1 MIQSSRLGLSFAACL
16 ALVSGSVTSF
26 AQDATQPAPQ
36 QPAQQPAQPA
46 PQQQQPQ
53 QSQPV
58 QSVNVQTPQ
67 AQPQQPVG
75 TATTTAAP
83 YGANADTTEQTTEKR
98 PNRALLSTGVGMFV
112 LSYVPSLVAGAI
124 SDRDADKNLFIP
136 VAGPWIDLG
145 NRGCDDRPCGGRE
158 DVNKAMIIT
167 SGVVQGLGVLV
178 GLSSLII
185 PESTSTTTKRTV
197 GKGEVRVLPV
207 SFGTGGGLG
216 AVGTF

>member
-1 MIQSSRLGLSFAACL
+1 MIQSSRLVLSLAAGLVV
-16 ALVSGSVTSF
+16 VSGSASSF

-36 QPAQQPAQPA
+36 QQPVQQQPA
-46 PQQQQPQ
+46 QQQPQ

-58 QSVNVQTPQ
+58 QSVNVQAPPQ
-67 AQPQQPVG
+67 QQPVG

-83 YGANADTTEQTTEKR
+83 VGTNADTTEQVTEKR
-98 PNRALLSTGVGMFV
+98 PNRALLSTGVGMLV
-112 LSYVPSLVAGAI
+112 LSYVPSIVAGAI

-145 NRGCDDRPCGGRE
+145 NRGCDDRPCGDRE

-167 SGVVQGLGVLV
+167 SGVVQGLGLIV

-185 PESTSTTTKRTV
+185 PESTSTTTKRSV
-197 GKGEVRVLPV
+197 GKADVKVLPV
-207 SFGTGGGLG
+207 SFGTGAGLG
-216 AVGTF
+216 AIGTF